1 LYRPYLHCKVW
12 VCVVFFILH
21 GYGIVIDAGSSRSTL
36 FVYKWPSSREN
47 NTGIVSQHSS
57 CRVKGSGISGY
68 ANNPGNA
75 GRSLKTCLE
84 QALHDIPES
93 SHKQTPLYLG
103 ATAGMRLPRLNV
115 LTAVADTMRSYRFD
129 FRGAK
134 VLTGQE
140 EGLFGWVTVNY
151 LQENFIKYNWIGQ
164 WIKPRKRTVG
174 AMDFGGASTQLTFE
188 TTKSMENPNSLMVLK
203 LYEHEYKVYTHSY
216 LCYGRDQVMKKCLAS
231 LYKSSTGDNLRIS
244 VMNPCMPTGYQTNR
258 TLGFIYNSPCIKEER
273 PTNISDSSI
282 VTFIGSSNPTKCKNY
297 LQEIFD
303 FQSCNFSK
311 CSFNGI
317 YQPRLTGDFMAFS
330 AFYYTINFLKTTLK
344 KDITTPHELEEA
356 AKSICGDSIEQL
368 REKAPTVKIE
378 RLVDYCTTSLYIHIL
393 TIEGYKFNNE
403 TFKNISF
410 QLKVLFY
417 TDLST
422 PSAQRDPACSM
433 PLRPACPTIGG
444 WTFSLS
450 VPALWNSIPL
460 SLHFALSVA
469 FFKACLKTLL
479 FNCAFGHPPTPTLPD
494 LHPS

>member
-1 LYRPYLHCKVW
+1 GWWGVNEQQAEHINSIDLIFIARCGFVWFFLYCTVLEFSRNTTS
-12 VCVVFFILH
+12 
-21 GYGIVIDAGSSRSTL
+21 YGIVIDAGSSRSTL

-103 ATAGMRLPRLNV
+103 ATAGMRLLTDSKAEENV

-216 LCYGRDQVMKKCLAS
+216 LCYGRDQVMKKVMFQMM
-231 LYKSSTGDNLRIS
+231 KQQFGPQ

-356 AKSICGDSIEQL
+356 AKSICGDSIEQ
-368 REKAPTVKIE
+368 IE

-410 QLKVLFY
+410 QLKAGDTEVGWALGYMLNLTNIMPAEQVYLHKSQAMEAWAVLIVLFIVVVVMGVVIFIHRKP
-417 TDLST
+417 TDN
-422 PSAQRDPACSM
+422 A
-433 PLRPACPTIGG
+433 
-444 WTFSLS
+444 
-450 VPALWNSIPL
+450 V
-460 SLHFALSVA
+460 
-469 FFKACLKTLL
+469 
-479 FNCAFGHPPTPTLPD
+479 
-494 LHPS
+494 

>member
-1 LYRPYLHCKVW
+1 MSRRPELAERRCP
-12 VCVVFFILH
+12 VVER
-21 GYGIVIDAGSSRSTL
+21 GREQYGIVIDAGSSRSTL

-103 ATAGMRLPRLNV
+103 ATAGMRLLTDSKAEENV

-216 LCYGRDQVMKKCLAS
+216 LCYGRDQVMKKVMFQMM
-231 LYKSSTGDNLRIS
+231 KKQQFGPQ

-410 QLKVLFY
+410 QLKAGDTEVGWALGYMLNLTNIMPAEQVYLHKSQAMEAWAVLIVLFIVVVVMGVVILLCSIHRKP
-417 TDLST
+417 TDN
-422 PSAQRDPACSM
+422 A
-433 PLRPACPTIGG
+433 
-444 WTFSLS
+444 
-450 VPALWNSIPL
+450 V
-460 SLHFALSVA
+460 
-469 FFKACLKTLL
+469 
-479 FNCAFGHPPTPTLPD
+479 
-494 LHPS
+494 